1 MDETTFTYDS
11 PSDGLAIAARTWSP
25 QSDAAPRAVVQLAHG
40 MGEHSDRYARFAEA
54 LTDAGYVVYAADH
67 RGHGRTAGEASRH
80 GNLGEGGWSALVD
93 DVHELGRIAR
103 AQHPG
108 LKLALVGHSM
118 GSFATQQL
126 ILDRSAD
133 VDAVVLSGSTAV
145 DVVAAGLDPNAET
158 DLSAFNAP
166 FEHRTGYEWLS
177 RDEAEVDKYVADD
190 ACGFGLD
197 PAGTRGMI
205 EGGMQTGEADR
216 IGAIRSDLPLL
227 IVSGD
232 QDPLA
237 GGGELIRL
245 LESRYA
251 AAGLTDVTVILYPEA
266 RHEIL
271 NETNRDEVT
280 ADIVGFLDRTVGGAS

>member
-1 MDETTFTYDS
+1 MKRMDETTFTYES
-11 PSDGLAIAARTWSP
+11 PTDGQTIQARIWTGDP
-25 QSDAAPRAVVQLAHG
+25 EPRAIVQLAHG

-54 LTDAGYVVYAADH
+54 LTNAGYAVYAADH
-67 RGHGRTAGEASRH
+67 RGHGRTAGDASHH
-80 GNLGEGGWSALVD
+80 GDLGEGGWAALVD
-93 DVHELGRIAR
+93 DVRELGAR
-103 AQHPG
+103 ARAAHPG
-108 LKLALVGHSM
+108 KKHALIGHSM

-126 ILDRSAD
+126 LLDHSGD

-145 DVVAAGLDPNAET
+145 DIVAAQLDPDAET

-177 RDEAEVDKYVADD
+177 RDEAEVDKYVADP
-190 ACGFGLD
+190 ACGFGLN

-205 EGGMQTGEADR
+205 EGAMLTGDADR
-216 IGAIRSDLPLL
+216 LTNVRSDLPIL

-232 QDPLA
+232 HDPLA
-237 GGGELIRL
+237 AGGELIRL
-245 LESRYA
+245 LETRYR
-251 AAGLTDVTVILYPEA
+251 AAGVHEVEVILYPEA

-280 ADIVGFLDRTVGGAS
+280 ADIIAFLDRTVGA